1 MCAGVSRESPGNPE
15 SLRSLGVVPTLQGI
29 FLGGSLLRVS
39 RESPGPPGVSVE
51 SPGVPECPGSV
62 SGGTPESPPSLRGVS
77 GQKRTLPGVS
87 ERSSSLPGVFSAQ
100 GLRSSFILGKLL
112 RSRLRPDECSEKS
125 QLFPAAAGPRNGVDS
140 LRNIMTRGGSVAF
153 SGVLEPPES
162 PTGFTN
168 AAGTKDS
175 RTRA

>member
-1 MCAGVSRESPGNPE
+1 METPGPPDTPRRLADIRSLLGVFLESSPSECPRSVSRSPSVPGVFSKAVRRSLQGVSGQPRVSE
-15 SLRSLGVVPTLQGI
+15 SLGVVPSLQGV
-29 FLGGSLLRVS
+29 FLGGSLRRVS

-87 ERSSSLPGVFSAQ
+87 ERSPSLPGVFSAQ

-112 RSRLRPDECSEKS
+112 RSR
-125 QLFPAAAGPRNGVDS
+125 
-140 LRNIMTRGGSVAF
+140 
-153 SGVLEPPES
+153 
-162 PTGFTN
+162 
-168 AAGTKDS
+168 
-175 RTRA
+175 